1 MTRTVA
7 QLVTSAWPP
16 SASTQPQLLAL
27 VREAAS
33 LGRGARGPGPVMV
46 WSPPQVTRRR
56 SVYREAVTAVCSMF
70 QLGLDPCV
78 FWVCL
83 DTMVRQ
89 LRATGD
95 TNLASYSRHLATH
108 HQLQLSSCQLYIQVN
123 RYIRHYL

>member
-1 MTRTVA
+1 
-7 QLVTSAWPP
+7 
-16 SASTQPQLLAL
+16 
-27 VREAAS
+27 
-33 LGRGARGPGPVMV
+33 
-46 WSPPQVTRRR
+46 
-56 SVYREAVTAVCSMF
+56 MF
-70 QLGLDPCV
+70 QLGPDPCV

-123 RYIRHYL
+123 R

>member
-46 WSPPQVTRRR
+46 WSPPQVTRCG
-56 SVYREAVTAVCSMF
+56 SVYQSFKQRSIRRFVITEKDIAPTVSRREIRTPMK
-70 QLGLDPCV
+70 
-78 FWVCL
+78 
-83 DTMVRQ
+83 
-89 LRATGD
+89 
-95 TNLASYSRHLATH
+95 
-108 HQLQLSSCQLYIQVN
+108 LS
-123 RYIRHYL
+123 

>member
-1 MTRTVA
+1 M
-7 QLVTSAWPP
+7 L
-16 SASTQPQLLAL
+16 
-27 VREAAS
+27 
-33 LGRGARGPGPVMV
+33 
-46 WSPPQVTRRR
+46 
-56 SVYREAVTAVCSMF
+56 

-123 RYIRHYL
+123 R